1 MLRCHGLFYYL
12 NLGEAMINYTEYLA
26 WDKEGDKLLE
36 VDSLHPPFNSKSG
49 KDVVVITD
57 DGLEW
62 RAFGEILLLE
72 IVDTDKFNGEK

>member
-1 MLRCHGLFYYL
+1 
-12 NLGEAMINYTEYLA
+12 MINSTRYLA
-26 WDKEGDKLLE
+26 WDKEDKLLE

-62 RAFGEILLLE
+62 RELSEILLLE
-72 IVDTDKFNGEK
+72 IVDASKI

>member
-1 MLRCHGLFYYL
+1 
-12 NLGEAMINYTEYLA
+12 MINSTRYLA
-26 WDKEGDKLLE
+26 LDKEEDKLLE
-36 VDSLHPPFNSKSG
+36 VDSIHPPFNSKSG

-72 IVDTDKFNGEK
+72 IVDASKI

>member
-12 NLGEAMINYTEYLA
+12 NLGEAMINSTRYLA
-26 WDKEGDKLLE
+26 LDKEEDKLLE
-36 VDSLHPPFNSKSG
+36 VDSIHPPFNSKSG

-62 RAFGEILLLE
+62 RALSEILLLE
-72 IVDTDKFNGEK
+72 IVDTNKI

>member
-12 NLGEAMINYTEYLA
+12 NLGEAMINSTRYLA
-26 WDKEGDKLLE
+26 LDKEEDKLLE
-36 VDSLHPPFNSKSG
+36 VDSIHPPFNSKSG

-72 IVDTDKFNGEK
+72 IVDASKI

>member
-1 MLRCHGLFYYL
+1 
-12 NLGEAMINYTEYLA
+12 MINSTRYLA
-26 WDKEGDKLLE
+26 WDKEDKLLE

-62 RAFGEILLLE
+62 RALSEILLLE

>member
-1 MLRCHGLFYYL
+1 
-12 NLGEAMINYTEYLA
+12 MINYTRYLA
-26 WDKEGDKLLE
+26 WDKEWDKLFE

-62 RAFGEILLLE
+62 RAFGEILILE

>member
-1 MLRCHGLFYYL
+1 MLRCHGLFCYL
-12 NLGEAMINYTEYLA
+12 NLGEAMINSTRYLA
-26 WDKEGDKLLE
+26 WDKEDKLLE

-62 RAFGEILLLE
+62 RALSKILLLE
-72 IVDTDKFNGEK
+72 IVDTNKI

>member
-1 MLRCHGLFYYL
+1 
-12 NLGEAMINYTEYLA
+12 MINSTRYLA
-26 WDKEGDKLLE
+26 WDKEENKLLE
-36 VDSLHPPFNSKSG
+36 VDSIHPPFNSKSG
-49 KDVVVITD
+49 QDVVVITD

>member
-1 MLRCHGLFYYL
+1 MNKPTR
-12 NLGEAMINYTEYLA
+12 YLA
-26 WDKEGDKLLE
+26 WEKQENRILE

-62 RAFGEILLLE
+62 RALSEILLLE
-72 IVDTDKFNGEK
+72 IVDTNKI